1 MSRRCTEASRNVV
14 GFIVNKLQ
22 TYNMY
27 FKADKLYFTK
37 RLRHDGISNN

>member
-1 MSRRCTEASRNVV
+1 
-14 GFIVNKLQ
+14 
-22 TYNMY
+22 MY